1 MGDTLHG
8 VRTAMEK
15 QLGGGRFFPLLRQ
28 AMDQEVTAPALS
40 QIVVLWWAWGRQG
53 ETRTRT
59 LKEAHV
65 ARVQGRRHGE
75 RRSHRDGLWLLPI
88 RPLFAPDEY
97 FDLV

>member
-8 VRTAMEK
+8 VRSAMEK
-15 QLGGGRFFPLLRQ
+15 QLGGALFSSIETSNGPGSHSSSSEPNCGGRGD
-28 AMDQEVTAPALS
+28 AK
-40 QIVVLWWAWGRQG
+40 GRQ
-53 ETRTRT
+53 ELAT

-65 ARVQGRRHGE
+65 TRVQGRRHGE

-88 RPLFAPDEY
+88 RSSFASDEY